1 MLHSVLHSVLHS
13 LLMAPNL
20 TLEKIA
26 MKKTLIALA
35 VLATSGAAMA
45 QSTFTLYGIA
55 DASLERIKGNGS
67 VNRLT
72 SGGLQGSRFGLKGSE
87 DLGGGLKGVFQIES
101 GFNLDDGTGAQSRS
115 TTNDVKDTA
124 GTVTGTTPGS
134 TARLFGRQAY
144 LGLEGSFGAVR
155 LGRQYTP
162 IGNVADMVGTKGYD
176 VLILTKTLSA
186 GGAYRAD
193 NAITYRSP
201 SFSGFTAEGQYSLNV
216 NGDETNSGTSPKQ
229 GRAISFNAIY
239 ANGPIRAALGYIALD
254 DVNTTVADAQ
264 KRNELLVV
272 AGYDL
277 GVTNLTGYMS
287 ETEVGTAA
295 VKASSKMK
303 VYGLNAAFPMGAIT
317 LTPGVALAKDV
328 NGSNAA
334 AKDDAVFYTLQAK
347 YDLSKR
353 TALYSNITVVNNK
366 AGAQLGFN
374 TPALDSNSYG
384 VQVGVRHSF

>member
-1 MLHSVLHSVLHS
+1 MLHSVLHSVLNS

-55 DASLERIKGNGS
+55 DASLERQKGNGS
-67 VNRLT
+67 VNKLS
-72 SGGLQGSRFGLKGSE
+72 SGGLNGSRFGLKGSE

-101 GFNLDDGTGAQSRS
+101 GFNIDDGSQAQ
-115 TTNDVKDTA
+115 
-124 GTVTGTTPGS
+124 GG
-134 TARLFGRQAY
+134 RLFGRQAY
-144 LGLEGSFGAVR
+144 LGVEGSFGAVR
-155 LGRQYTP
+155 LGRQYSS
-162 IGNVADMVGTKGYD
+162 IGNVADMVGVKPYD
-176 VLILTKTLSA
+176 VLVLTKTISGSGNSGLTD
-186 GGAYRAD
+186 AYRVD
-193 NAITYRSP
+193 NAVTYRTP
-201 SFSGFTAEGQYSLNV
+201 SFYGFTAEAQYSLYTNATNGAGATYV
-216 NGDETNSGTSPKQ
+216 NGTAYKPFPGVESSSKD
-229 GRAISFNAIY
+229 GRAFSFNGMY
-239 ANGPIRAALGYIALD
+239 ANGPIRAALGYITLD
-254 DVNTTVADAQ
+254 DVNSTVDGNQ

-272 AGYDL
+272 AGYDF

-287 ETEVGTAA
+287 ETEVGNDA

-328 NGSNAA
+328 AGSNAA

-353 TALYSNITVVNNK
+353 TALYSNITAISNK
-366 AGAQLGFN
+366 AGAKLGFN